1 VYPYLKG
8 KNILLGVTS
17 GIAIYKAVDLISKMR
32 QIECNPKVIMTKNA
46 QRWISDQIFSAVGNC
61 EVYYETFDV
70 KTGWIPHTEL
80 SRWAELFIVAPATA
94 NIIAKISHGIADDLL
109 SCTALAYSKTSKIIV
124 PTMNVRMYENP
135 INKKNLE
142 VLKQNG
148 WSIIEPEEG
157 HLADG
162 EIGKGRYPDNSE
174 ILEYSEYLLS
184 KKDFMNKKVLVTA
197 GPTVERIDPVRFLSN
212 RSSGRMGYELAR
224 EFANRGADVTLI
236 SGPTDL
242 KPPSIVKKIIR
253 IESAK
258 ELREKVL
265 EHFEDS
271 DIIVMTA
278 AVSDLRIKN
287 YSGQK
292 LKKDTIVNLE
302 IEKNPDIIKELG
314 RIKREGQI
322 LVGFAAET
330 ENLKENAIKK
340 LKEKNMDIIILND
353 VSRKDIGFEKE
364 ENEVTIFTSKE
375 ELRFEKN
382 HKRIIA
388 GNICDF
394 IFSNFF

>member
-1 VYPYLKG
+1 MKG

-32 QIECNPKVIMTKNA
+32 QIGSNPKVIMTKNA
-46 QRWISDQIFSAVGNC
+46 QKWVSDQIFSAVGNC

-70 KTGWIPHTEL
+70 KGGWIPHTEL
-80 SRWAELFIVAPATA
+80 SRWAELLIVAPATA

-135 INKKNLE
+135 VNKRNLE
-142 VLKQNG
+142 ILKQNS
-148 WSIIEPEEG
+148 WTVVEPEEG

-162 EIGKGRYPDNSE
+162 EIGKGRYPYNSE

-184 KKDFMNKKVLVTA
+184 KKDFMNKRVLVTA

-236 SGPTDL
+236 SGPTNL
-242 KPPSIVKKIIR
+242 EPPTTINKIVR
-253 IESAK
+253 IESAE
-258 ELREKVL
+258 ELRQKVL

-271 DIIVMTA
+271 DIIIMTA

-287 YSGQK
+287 YSDQK
-292 LKKDTIVNLE
+292 LKKDKIISLE

-314 RIKREGQI
+314 RRKRDGQI

-330 ENLKENAIKK
+330 ENLKENAMKK
-340 LKEKNMDIIILND
+340 LKEKNMDMIILND

-375 ELRFEKN
+375 EHRLEKN

>member
-8 KNILLGVTS
+8 KNVLLGVTS
-17 GIAIYKAVDLISKMR
+17 GIAIYKAVDLLSKMR
-32 QIECNPKVIMTKNA
+32 QIGCNPKVIMTENA
-46 QRWISDQIFSAVGNC
+46 QNWISDQVFSAIGNC

-70 KTGWIPHTEL
+70 KNGWIPHTEL

-109 SCTALAYSKTSKIIV
+109 SCTALAYSKAPKIII

-135 INKKNLE
+135 VNIRNLE
-142 VLKQNG
+142 VLKQDG

-162 EIGKGRYPDNSE
+162 EFGKGRYPENTK

-184 KKDFMNKKVLVTA
+184 KKDFMNKKVLITA

-212 RSSGRMGYELAR
+212 RSSGKMGYELAR
-224 EFANRGADVTLI
+224 EFSNRGAEVTLI
-236 SGPTDL
+236 SGPTNL
-242 KPPSIVKKIIR
+242 EPPSTVKKILR
-253 IESAK
+253 IESAM

-271 DIIVMTA
+271 DIIIMTA

-287 YSGQK
+287 YSEQK
-292 LKKDTIVNLE
+292 LKKDKVVNLG

-314 RIKREGQI
+314 KEKREDQLLI
-322 LVGFAAET
+322 GFAAET

-340 LKEKNMDIIILND
+340 LKEKNMDMIILND
-353 VSRKDIGFEKE
+353 VSRKDIGFERE
-364 ENEVTIFTSKE
+364 ENEVSIFTSKE
-375 ELRFEKN
+375 ELRLEKN

-394 IFSNFF
+394 IFSTFF

>member
-1 VYPYLKG
+1 
-8 KNILLGVTS
+8 
-17 GIAIYKAVDLISKMR
+17 
-32 QIECNPKVIMTKNA
+32 
-46 QRWISDQIFSAVGNC
+46 
-61 EVYYETFDV
+61 
-70 KTGWIPHTEL
+70 
-80 SRWAELFIVAPATA
+80 
-94 NIIAKISHGIADDLL
+94 
-109 SCTALAYSKTSKIIV
+109 
-124 PTMNVRMYENP
+124 MNVRMYENP
-135 INKKNLE
+135 VNKRNLE
-142 VLKQNG
+142 ILKQNS
-148 WSIIEPEEG
+148 WTVVEPEEG

-162 EIGKGRYPDNSE
+162 EIGKGRYPYNSE

-184 KKDFMNKKVLVTA
+184 KKDFMNKRVLVTA

-236 SGPTDL
+236 SGPTNL
-242 KPPSIVKKIIR
+242 EPPTTINKIVR
-253 IESAK
+253 IESAE
-258 ELREKVL
+258 ELRQKVL

-271 DIIVMTA
+271 DIIIMTA

-287 YSGQK
+287 YSDQK
-292 LKKDTIVNLE
+292 LKKDKIISLE

-314 RIKREGQI
+314 RRKRDGQI

-330 ENLKENAIKK
+330 ENLKENAMKK
-340 LKEKNMDIIILND
+340 LKEKNMDMIILND

-375 ELRFEKN
+375 EHRLEKN

>member
-1 VYPYLKG
+1 MYPYLKG

-32 QIECNPKVIMTKNA
+32 QIGSNPKVIMTKNA
-46 QRWISDQIFSAVGNC
+46 QKWVSDQIFSAVGNC

-70 KTGWIPHTEL
+70 KGGWIPHTEL
-80 SRWAELFIVAPATA
+80 SRWAELLIVAPATA

-135 INKKNLE
+135 VNKRNLE
-142 VLKQNG
+142 ILKQNS
-148 WSIIEPEEG
+148 WTVVEPEEG

-162 EIGKGRYPDNSE
+162 EIGKGRYPYNSE

-184 KKDFMNKKVLVTA
+184 KKDFMNKRVLVTA

-236 SGPTDL
+236 SGPTNL
-242 KPPSIVKKIIR
+242 EPPTTINKIVR
-253 IESAK
+253 IESAE
-258 ELREKVL
+258 ELRQKVL

-271 DIIVMTA
+271 DIIIMTA

-287 YSGQK
+287 YSDQK
-292 LKKDTIVNLE
+292 LKKDKIISLE

-314 RIKREGQI
+314 RRKRDGQI

-330 ENLKENAIKK
+330 ENLKENAMKK
-340 LKEKNMDIIILND
+340 LKEKNMDMIILND

-375 ELRFEKN
+375 EHRLEKN

>member
-1 VYPYLKG
+1 MYPYLKG

-32 QIECNPKVIMTKNA
+32 QIGSNPKVIMTKNA
-46 QRWISDQIFSAVGNC
+46 QKWVSDQIFSAVGNC

-70 KTGWIPHTEL
+70 KGGWIPHTEL
-80 SRWAELFIVAPATA
+80 SRWAELLIVAPATA

-135 INKKNLE
+135 VNKRNLE
-142 VLKQNG
+142 ILKQNS
-148 WSIIEPEEG
+148 WTVVEPEEG

-162 EIGKGRYPDNSE
+162 EIGKGRYPHNSE

-184 KKDFMNKKVLVTA
+184 KKDFMNKRVLVTA

-236 SGPTDL
+236 SGPTNL
-242 KPPSIVKKIIR
+242 EPPTTINKIVR
-253 IESAK
+253 IESAE
-258 ELREKVL
+258 ELRQKVL

-271 DIIVMTA
+271 DIIIMTA

-287 YSGQK
+287 YSDQK
-292 LKKDTIVNLE
+292 LKKDKIISLE

-314 RIKREGQI
+314 RRKRDGQI

-330 ENLKENAIKK
+330 ENLKENAMKK
-340 LKEKNMDIIILND
+340 LKEKNMDMIILND

-375 ELRFEKN
+375 EHRLEKN